1 MKQKILSGVALLTAI
16 ATLTYCSKDD
26 NNSSTT
32 TPEVVKEMTIDEVA
46 TDFDTELA
54 SNNVVAEIGAIA
66 EEIPEIPEN
75 FVKDLIKAGKQ
86 NPANKTTSGLLCD
99 KYYQVNKSTGAVLNP
114 PIICGQSPKM
124 SIDLSTGNIYGC
136 YDFPTDGSCNRNG
149 KILKSALTFKIG
161 TDGKMTFIFNKFGY
175 GEATLSGEMSVSR
188 IGTDGRT
195 TVLNNLVI
203 EEGNTKI
210 TRTATITEKG
220 KLAVDENGNPVYE
233 MDANG
238 NIIME
243 GTVKKQAFDYEV
255 SINSESIFPDG
266 GKNSI
271 KVTKTLYT
279 KANCIGKLIG
289 GRALALFGK
298 VIAGEIE
305 MRMRGNTIKV
315 DFGDRTCNAKWTV
328 YKDGKSKVI
337 HGE

>member
-1 MKQKILSGVALLTAI
+1 MKQKILSGAALLFMV
-16 ATLTYCSKDD
+16 ATLTYCGKDD
-26 NNSSTT
+26 DNSTT
-32 TPEVVKEMTIDEVA
+32 ATPEVVKEMTIDEVE
-46 TDFDTELA
+46 TDFNTELA

-203 EEGNTKI
+203 EEGPVKI

-220 KLAVDENGNPVYE
+220 KLAVDENGAPIYKVDE
-233 MDANG
+233 KGDFILEGG
-238 NIIME
+238 NK
-243 GTVKKQAFDYEV
+243 VQDFDYEV
-255 SINSESIFPDG
+255 SINSVATFPDG
-266 GKNSI
+266 GTNSI

-279 KANCIGKLIG
+279 KANCQGKLIG
-289 GRALALFGK
+289 GRALAVFGK

-305 MRMRGNTIKV
+305 MRMRGNNIKV
-315 DFGDRTCNAKWTV
+315 DFGDRTCDAKWTV

-337 HGE
+337 HGK